1 MNAPFLTQAAD
12 GLPRRGFTNRDI
24 ARMVEMGLIDEDEKF
39 ELIQGEIVPMSPEFD
54 RHGRARMR
62 LSRVCMRALGDEW
75 FVANDLSLFLADD
88 IEFKPDLHVFPIHMT
103 SEKVRGPDVA
113 LAVEL
118 SSTTQKRDLALKA
131 PLYARH
137 GVRELWVIDLDA
149 STGLVF
155 TKIENGVY
163 APGRAVAAGDAL
175 RPLAFPDVSLSIAEL
190 LARR

>member
-24 ARMVEMGLIDEDEKF
+24 ARMVEIGLIDPDESF
-39 ELIQGEIVPMSPEFD
+39 ELIAGEIVPMSPEFN
-54 RHGRARMR
+54 RHLKARVR
-62 LSRVCMRALGDEW
+62 LARIFMRALDDDW
-75 FVANDLSLFLADD
+75 TVATDGSLFLADN
-88 IEFKPDLHVFPIHMT
+88 IEFKPDLHLFPMHLI

-118 SSTTQKRDLALKA
+118 SSTTQKRDLVLKA

-155 TKIENGVY
+155 TKIESGVY
-163 APGRAVAAGDAL
+163 APGCAVAAGDAL
-175 RPLAFPDVSLSIAEL
+175 RPLAFPDVSVSIAEL
-190 LARR
+190 LAR